1 MKDRE
6 LVQLAKTSDKYKGEL
21 YFRYENLCYKHL
33 HILERQVGYSEE
45 LKDDFMG
52 DTYEVFLKAL
62 KGVKITEIKND
73 KWLFLGWYG
82 FFLKNLRIKY
92 VKEIFK
98 QRENETSL
106 FKSGGDGKEYLLTD
120 VAGIH
125 APDVYE
131 EIEDKLAF
139 KSIYKELTVRQR
151 FIVDHKK
158 LNYKNMEIA
167 SLLGVS
173 NTLITFELKD
183 IKAVILARL

>member
-1 MKDRE
+1 MNHIKLYEGFSTLSEFQALKPGDI
-6 LVQLAKTSDKYKGEL
+6 VKY
-21 YFRYENLCYKHL
+21 
-33 HILERQVGYSEE
+33 
-45 LKDDFMG
+45 MG

-62 KGVKITEIKND
+62 AGVKIEEIKND

-106 FKSGGDGKEYLLTD
+106 FRSGGDGKEYLLTD
-120 VAGIH
+120 VAEIY
-125 APDVYE
+125 APDAYE
-131 EIEDKLAF
+131 EIEDRMAF

-158 LNYKNMEIA
+158 LNYKSNEIA
-167 SLLGVS
+167 KMLVS
-173 NTLITFELKD
+173 F
-183 IKAVILARL
+183 IKGRKHYLSVGAEQGDVDTS

>member
-6 LVQLAKTSDKYKGEL
+6 LVPLAKIDDKYKGEL
-21 YFRYENLCYKHL
+21 YFRYEKLCYKHL

-45 LKDDFMG
+45 LRDDFMG

-62 KGVKITEIKND
+62 EGVKLTAIKND

-106 FKSGGDGKEYLLTD
+106 YKSGGEGGEYLLTD
-120 VAGIH
+120 IAGIYT
-125 APDVYE
+125 PDVYQ

-139 KSIYKELTVRQR
+139 KSIYKELTTRQR

-167 SLLGVS
+167 KMLGVS

-183 IKAVILARL
+183 IKEIIMKRL